1 MVIAMFYLYESAIDT
16 VLNNPKKFIN
26 TENKFS
32 RNRKFEFPDIIK
44 FFLFNKGSSN
54 QDDLDDFLEDK
65 FDDVDIEL
73 TRQNLSQQR
82 TYVDPVVFKEISK
95 EYLNNINYTANN
107 SLFKTFKGFFLIAG
121 DGSNFEIPDFE
132 EVRNEFGIKNNSL
145 VRREPSDAKFS
156 GLMDVMNGFL
166 LDGIIGNH
174 RQAELPLMHK
184 NLDNIQDIINT
195 TQSIFIFDRGYAAME
210 LFAHIMEMNSYFV
223 VRLQDK
229 YYKNELKQ
237 VQSNDEE
244 IKLYLTGER
253 LQKFRNPDFKEK
265 YSKESYL
272 KLRIVTVEVEKENEE
287 TGEME
292 IEIYSL
298 LTNLFKDIMTTEDI
312 CEIYHQ
318 RWGIETNYNTLK
330 NRHYIENYT
339 EKRRIAIEQDIY
351 SKFLRYNIFYHYKNY
366 FYNLINSRK
375 RKKGIKTEYQVNQA
389 NLIRKLKKYLPKM
402 ILNPTA
408 KIIRKFSRRIIK
420 LCSKSPEKIRKNRK
434 APRRP
439 TPARKF
445 NMNYRLT

>member
-339 EKRRIAIEQDIY
+339 GKRRIAIEQDIY
-351 SKFLRYNIFYHYKNY
+351 SKFLRYNIFCHYKNY

>member
-82 TYVDPVVFKEISK
+82 TYVDSVVFKEISK

-272 KLRIVTVEVEKENEE
+272 KLRIVTLEVEKENEE

-375 RKKGIKTEYQVNQA
+375 RKKGIETEYQVNQA

>member
-339 EKRRIAIEQDIY
+339 GKRRIAIEQDIY
-351 SKFLRYNIFYHYKNY
+351 SKFLRYNIFCHYKNY

-375 RKKGIKTEYQVNQA
+375 RKKVIKTEYQVNQA

>member
-339 EKRRIAIEQDIY
+339 GKRRIAIEQDIY
-351 SKFLRYNIFYHYKNY
+351 SKFLRYNIFCHYKNY

-445 NMNYRLT
+445 NMN